1 LLDSLLQEK
10 YICNFERLKSNLC
23 HLDGV
28 DFEQVPTS
36 DRPLTSPYPDSSDIP
51 AVIVARRI
59 KQQKRYKVARYGL
72 MIILVLSVAVA
83 AITLL
88 IFNSQDSVVGEEG
101 SDRIAR
107 MAPLDADQLVSLQQ
121 NPGIQK
127 LAAATANIG
136 MKLYDQERKSK
147 DGNLLFSPFSIESAL
162 AMVSFGSKGSTLEEI
177 IKLLSESDA
186 ESLVSGVEELKTLFG
201 ASLPAFTSN
210 ENFTIETANSL
221 FLQDGFKVLTEFTSD
236 LEKFMHTESMV
247 TDYTKPMDAAGLIND
262 WVQEKTR
269 NKIQNF
275 IDADGLGAD
284 TRMVLVNALYFKG
297 QWSKQF
303 NKQLTS
309 KLEFHVADDR
319 AVQADFMHL
328 KDDMFVGEYKDQT
341 VVALPYAGDRFTMY
355 LVLPH
360 NVSAGGFY
368 EYESQEVAA
377 VDPKEEPLLSAME
390 DQMIGDSQ
398 GFLEALKL
406 SNFREQEVD
415 LRLPRFKIDIGMEL
429 RQNLQNLGLSALFS
443 AGMADLSGID
453 GTRNLYVSDAIH
465 KAFLEVN
472 EEGSEAAAATG
483 FKITNRMMPPPP
495 LKASFDRPFVFLI
508 KDEVTGI
515 PLFQGRVVDPT
526 STQ

>member
-1 LLDSLLQEK
+1 MK
-10 YICNFERLKSNLC
+10 MRKKKSNLN
-23 HLDGV
+23 LISDGV

-177 IKLLSESDA
+177 IKLMSESDA
-186 ESLVSGVEELKTLFG
+186 VSLVSGVEELKTLFG

-328 KDDMFVGEYKDQT
+328 KDDMFVGFYFYTLEPEIKMFALRSRQAVQQVSLIQRQFGISAVVANKVTDPIQKLFLDKLHEYKAKSASGKVEPSPELQKELASELTRVSRIFGGGEGVDMT
-341 VVALPYAGDRFTMY
+341 KFPEFT
-355 LVLPH
+355 
-360 NVSAGGFY
+360 F
-368 EYESQEVAA
+368 QEPT
-377 VDPKEEPLLSAME
+377 VDPINM
-390 DQMIGDSQ
+390 Q
-398 GFLEALKL
+398 
-406 SNFREQEVD
+406 
-415 LRLPRFKIDIGMEL
+415 
-429 RQNLQNLGLSALFS
+429 
-443 AGMADLSGID
+443 
-453 GTRNLYVSDAIH
+453 
-465 KAFLEVN
+465 
-472 EEGSEAAAATG
+472 
-483 FKITNRMMPPPP
+483 
-495 LKASFDRPFVFLI
+495 
-508 KDEVTGI
+508 
-515 PLFQGRVVDPT
+515 
-526 STQ
+526 